1 MSMSSGASKIVPAS
15 APGCQ
20 DRVARLLDQL
30 TRLARGLQFADGL
43 NPAQW
48 DCLRFIGRANSHSRT
63 PGAIATFLGTTKG
76 TASQTIIAL
85 ECKGYVRRE
94 KDSCDRR
101 VCRLEV
107 TPQGERM
114 LQHDP
119 LLSVRQAA
127 EGLPGGMAEMLA
139 DGLEQL
145 VCDLRIRHGCHEF
158 GVCCKCGHFRGPT
171 DEGGAKCGKL
181 RADIPPTDAGRICV
195 SFRKKQVPA
204 EDTES
209 VRL

>member
-1 MSMSSGASKIVPAS
+1 MSAASLD
-15 APGCQ
+15 CQ

-48 DCLRFIGRANSHSRT
+48 DCLRFISRANAHSRT

-85 ECKGYVRRE
+85 EGKGFVRRE
-94 KDSCDRR
+94 KDPCDRR
-101 VCRLEV
+101 ICRLVITDAGKTKLEN
-107 TPQGERM
+107 
-114 LQHDP
+114 DP
-119 LLSVRQAA
+119 LRCVRHAA
-127 EGLPGGMAEMLA
+127 ERLPHGTAEMLA

-158 GVCCKCGHFRGPT
+158 GVCNKCGHFIGSG
-171 DEGGAKCGKL
+171 DKAKATCGL
-181 RADIPPTDAGRICV
+181 LQESIPQTETNRICV
-195 SFRKKQVPA
+195 SFKKREPA
-204 EDTES
+204 VELGSD
-209 VRL
+209 

>member
-1 MSMSSGASKIVPAS
+1 MNRAMSAS
-15 APGCQ
+15 ASDCQ
-20 DRVARLLDQL
+20 DRVAKLLDQL

-85 ECKGYVRRE
+85 EGKGYVRRE

-101 VCRLEV
+101 VCRLAV
-107 TPQGERM
+107 TSGGEEM
-114 LQHDP
+114 LRRDP

-127 EGLPGGMAEMLA
+127 EGLPGGISEMLA

-145 VCDLRIRHGCHEF
+145 VCELRIRHSCHDF
-158 GVCCKCGHFRGPT
+158 GICCKCGHFGGPT
-171 DEGGAKCGKL
+171 DQGGAKCGLL
-181 RADIPPTDAGRICV
+181 REDIPRAEATRICV
-195 SFRKKQVPA
+195 SFSKKQIPA
-204 EDTES
+204 EDARATG
-209 VRL
+209 R

>member
-1 MSMSSGASKIVPAS
+1 MNIAVSTGVAD
-15 APGCQ
+15 CQ

-85 ECKGYVRRE
+85 EGKGYVRRE
-94 KDSCDRR
+94 KDPCDRR
-101 VCRLEV
+101 VCRLAI
-107 TPQGERM
+107 TGEGEAM
-114 LQHDP
+114 LQRDP

-127 EGLPGGMAEMLA
+127 EGLPNGMAELLA

-158 GVCCKCGHFRGPT
+158 GVCCKCGHFRGST
-171 DEGGAKCGKL
+171 DGGGANCGL
-181 RADIPPTDAGRICV
+181 LQEEIPEAEASRICV
-195 SFRKKQVPA
+195 SFTKR
-204 EDTES
+204 TEARDAAS
-209 VRL
+209 R

>member
-1 MSMSSGASKIVPAS
+1 MSVGKGLNIVVS
-15 APGCQ
+15 PGGLDCQ

-85 ECKGYVRRE
+85 EGKGYVRRD

-101 VCRLEV
+101 VCRVAV
-107 TPQGERM
+107 TPAGEEM
-114 LQHDP
+114 LKRDP
-119 LLSVRQAA
+119 LQSVRQAA
-127 EGLPGGMAEMLA
+127 ERLPSETAEIIAEGL
-139 DGLEQL
+139 DRL
-145 VCDLRIRHGCHEF
+145 VCDLRIRHGCQEF
-158 GVCCKCGHFRGPT
+158 GVCCKCGHFRKPT
-171 DEGGAKCGKL
+171 ADGDAACGL
-181 RADIPPTDAGRICV
+181 LNEDIPAAETGRICV
-195 SFRKKQVPA
+195 SFSKRDSADEAVSA
-204 EDTES
+204 N
-209 VRL
+209 

>member
-1 MSMSSGASKIVPAS
+1 MSKGVNIAVSAGATD
-15 APGCQ
+15 CQ

-48 DCLRFIGRANSHSRT
+48 DCLRFIGRANAHSRT

-85 ECKGYVRRE
+85 EGKGYVRRE
-94 KDSCDRR
+94 RDACDRR
-101 VCRLEV
+101 VSRLAI
-107 TPQGERM
+107 TGEGEEM

-119 LLSVRQAA
+119 LLTVRQAA
-127 EGLPGGMAEMLA
+127 ERLPHGMAETLA

-171 DEGGAKCGKL
+171 ERGDAKCGLL
-181 RADIPPTDAGRICV
+181 REEIPRAEAARICV
-195 SFRKKQVPA
+195 SFSKRTP
-204 EDTES
+204 
-209 VRL
+209 VRDDVRR

>member
-1 MSMSSGASKIVPAS
+1 MGMSNGVNRVDSAS

-20 DRVARLLDQL
+20 DRVAKLLDQL
-30 TRLARGLQFADGL
+30 TRVARGLQFADGL

-101 VCRLEV
+101 VCRLGV
-107 TPQGERM
+107 TPDGEQM
-114 LQHDP
+114 LLRDP

-139 DGLEQL
+139 DGLERL

-158 GVCCKCGHFRGPT
+158 GVCRKCGHFRGPT
-171 DEGGAKCGKL
+171 DEGGAKCGLL
-181 RADIPPTDAGRICV
+181 REDIPRAEAVRICV
-195 SFRKKQVPA
+195 SFSKTPIPA
-204 EDTES
+204 EDTGS
-209 VRL
+209 PGR